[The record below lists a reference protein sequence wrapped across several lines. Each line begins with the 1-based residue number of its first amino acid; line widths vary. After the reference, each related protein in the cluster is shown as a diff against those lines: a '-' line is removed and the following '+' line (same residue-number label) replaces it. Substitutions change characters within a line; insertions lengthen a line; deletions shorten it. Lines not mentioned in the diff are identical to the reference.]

1 MPRPPR
7 RAVAVAA
14 TTVAA
19 LTAGLVAA
27 PGATAGERAPAP
39 VHEAA
44 HALPGRY
51 IVTLAKSV
59 PSDRA
64 AEQWRLPVRQTFRA
78 VLNGFSAD
86 LTPRQ
91 LSTVRR
97 LPGVVAVEEVGV
109 ISGPRSTTWRRHRET
124 TESWGLDRID
134 QRRQPLDGTFTPGE
148 DGEGTTA
155 YILDS
160 GIDFDH
166 AAFEGRATLGFDAF
180 GGDGKDCYGHGTS
193 VASLAGGAAFGVARK
208 AKLVSVRVLNCQNRG
223 TSEGLLSGYEWIA
236 KNAVP
241 AAVVNSSLSSPL
253 FPTTDMAVNNL
264 AEDHGILTVA
274 AAGNQGRSACTRSPA
289 HASSV
294 LAVGNSTRSDVQSAT
309 SNYGRC
315 VSLYAPGHQ
324 VLAAKMGGGSATV
337 SGTSF
342 AAPYTTGAV
351 LLALDDDG
359 ESTPAVLKQRIIDA
373 ATPDVLTVSP
383 GSPNR
388 LLYLAPSLTPDDPEE
403 DNG

>member
-7 RAVAVAA
+7 RVAA
-14 TTVAA
+14 TALATAA
-19 LTAGLVAA
+19 LATGLVTA
-27 PGATAGERAPAP
+27 PGAAAGQRAPAP
-39 VHEAA
+39 LHEAA

-51 IVTLAKSV
+51 IVTLDPSV

-64 AEQWRLPVRQTFRA
+64 AEQWRLPVRQTFRK

-86 LTPRQ
+86 LTARQ
-91 LSTVRR
+91 LRTVRR
-97 LPGVVAVEEVGV
+97 LPGVAAVEQVGI
-109 ISGPRSTTWRRHRET
+109 ISGPRSTTWRRAADPT
-124 TESWGLDRID
+124 ASWGLDRID
-134 QRRQPLDGTFTPGE
+134 QRRLPLDGTFTPGE

-160 GIDFDH
+160 GIDLDH
-166 AAFEGRATLGFDAF
+166 VAFEGRASLGYDAF
-180 GGDGKDCYGHGTS
+180 GGDGRDCYGHGTS
-193 VASLAGGAAFGVARK
+193 VASLAGGADHGVARQ
-208 AKLVSVRVLNCQNRG
+208 AKLVSVRVLNCQNKG
-223 TSEGLLSGYEWIA
+223 TSEGLLAGYEWIA
-236 KNAVP
+236 KNAVA

-253 FPTTDMAVNNL
+253 FPTTDAAVNKL
-264 AEDHGILTVA
+264 AKDHGILTVA
-274 AAGNQGRSACTRSPA
+274 AAGNQGGDACLRSPA
-289 HASSV
+289 RAASV
-294 LAVGNSTRSDVQSAT
+294 LAVGNSTRGDVESAT

-324 VLAAKMGGGSATV
+324 VLAARMGGGSATV

-342 AAPYTTGAV
+342 AAPYATGAV
-351 LLALDDDG
+351 LLALDDDAA
-359 ESTPAVLKQRIIDA
+359 STPAVLKQRIIDA

-388 LLYLAPSLTPDDPEE
+388 LLYLGPSLTPDDPEE

>member
-7 RAVAVAA
+7 RAVTVAA
-14 TTVAA
+14 TAA

-134 QRRQPLDGTFTPGE
+134 QRQLPLDGTFTPGE

-180 GGDGKDCYGHGTS
+180 GGDGEDCYGHGTS

-208 AKLVSVRVLNCQNRG
+208 AKLVSVRVLNCENRG

-253 FPTTDMAVNNL
+253 FPTIDKAVDNL
-264 AEDHGILTVA
+264 AKDHGILTVA

-289 HASSV
+289 RASSV
-294 LAVGNSTRSDVQSAT
+294 LAVGNSTRSDIQSST

-342 AAPYTTGAV
+342 AAPHATGAV
-351 LLALDDDG
+351 LLALDDDAD
-359 ESTPAVLKQRIIDA
+359 STPAVLKQRIIDA
-373 ATPDVLTVSP
+373 AMPDVLTVSP

-388 LLYLAPSLTPDDPEE
+388 LLYLAPSLSPDDPEE

>member
-7 RAVAVAA
+7 RAVTALAAA
-14 TTVAA
+14 TAA
-19 LTAGLVAA
+19 LATGLVAA
-27 PGATAGERAPAP
+27 PGATADQRAPAP
-39 VHEAA
+39 LHKAA

-51 IVTLAKSV
+51 IVTLAPTM

-64 AEQWRLPVRQTFRA
+64 AEQWRLPVRQTFRE

-86 LTPRQ
+86 LTPQQ
-91 LSTVRR
+91 LRTVRR
-97 LPGVVAVEEVGV
+97 QPGVVAVEQVG
-109 ISGPRSTTWRRHRET
+109 IITGPRGTTSRRAGEP

-134 QRRQPLDGTFTPGE
+134 QRELPLDATFNPGE

-155 YILDS
+155 YIVDS

-166 AAFEGRATLGFDAF
+166 ATFEGRASLGYDAF
-180 GGDGKDCYGHGTS
+180 GGDGKDCYGHGTK
-193 VASLAGGAAFGVARK
+193 VASIAGGATYGVARK
-208 AKLVSVRVLNCQNRG
+208 AKLVSVRVLNCENRG
-223 TSEGLLSGYEWIA
+223 TSEGLLAGYEWIA

-253 FPTTDMAVNNL
+253 FPTTDAAVDKL
-264 AEDHGILTVA
+264 AKDHGILTVA
-274 AAGNQGRSACTRSPA
+274 AAGNQGSNACLRSPA
-289 HASSV
+289 RAASV

-324 VLAAKMGGGSATV
+324 VLAAQQGGGSATV

-342 AAPYTTGAV
+342 AAPYATGAV
-351 LLALDDDG
+351 LLALDDDAEG
-359 ESTPAVLKQRIIDA
+359 TPAVLKQRIIDA
-373 ATPDVLTVSP
+373 ATPNVLTVSP